1 MTSVW
6 RKQWQPKKNNTWKKS
21 NFTNWV
27 MEEETKGPGEKKKKG
42 YPCFGSSDMELVWQS
57 ACLVLSGLSSILVG
71 HWCLDQYSWLLTTH
85 LAGASPLCI
94 WYSVVIY
101 YINTVWK
108 LKSYIKNVYLEVKRK
123 ENTRTGREG
132 SSGNTVNRIRQDI
145 IVIASV

>member
-27 MEEETKGPGEKKKKG
+27 MEEETKGPGEKKKRVSL
-42 YPCFGSSDMELVWQS
+42 FV
-57 ACLVLSGLSSILVG
+57 ACLFWQLRHGASLAVCLSGSILVG